1 MAILIDEKKRV
12 LVQGITGREG
22 RARTRLMREYGTNVV
37 GGVTPGKGGQS
48 VLGVPVFNTPQEA
61 VNSLGNIDVSVVFV
75 PAAGVKDAAIS
86 AIEAGIK
93 LAVLV
98 PDRVPVWDAMEIAAA
113 AKANDA
119 MFLGPNTLGALS
131 PGKAVVGM
139 IGGRAE
145 SARQW
150 FKPGVPKGVGVISR
164 SGGMASS
171 TGYYLGQ
178 AGVRLSS
185 IVHIGGDAVIG
196 IRLPDAALMFE
207 ADPLTEAIV
216 IFGEIGSSQEE
227 ELSQLIADRKI
238 TKPVIAYI
246 GGKAA
251 REGTRFSH
259 AGAIIEGGR
268 GTHAGKVK
276 ALREAGATV
285 VDAFGE
291 LPGAVVAILEQIK
304 GQSLMS
310 EADKKAVWHSGI
322 TRIQPN
328 KVAVRGYDIA
338 ELMGHVSFG
347 AAVYLI
353 LTGELPSP
361 AIARLMDAILV
372 SSIDHGATPP
382 SALSARNVASTGAT
396 LSASVAAG
404 IMSINRHHGGAIE
417 DCARQLKAIADRAA
431 RDSISLEEAAT
442 RTLRTMS
449 EAGERMSGFGHRVH
463 TKDPRTARLFEL
475 AREAGVDGVHMQAA
489 RAVEKAFADAK
500 KSLPI
505 NVDGAIGAILADLGM
520 NPAAFNGIFMIARTP
535 GLIAHVIEEQT
546 REKPTGPL
554 SLRHA
559 MRSRPPSAR
568 TTCSTS
574 PAARP
579 PTLRRP
585 CTTRSR
591 AITTRPTPGATSLRC
606 LSPSARPLPAR
617 ANGKIYVAGGFI
629 GGTSVTNA
637 LRIYDIAT
645 NTWTS
650 GANMPTSPGV
660 EAAAA
665 AVVNGKFYV
674 MGGDDFTN
682 GLNTTFI
689 YDIATNTWT
698 TGATLPDS
706 RTNTYGTA
714 SNGLIYVYGGV
725 ILPAF
730 TTTDTLL
737 RYDPVA
743 NSWTN
748 LGSAGTAGLRQLRR
762 HLAFRHGPTADH
774 RRRGL
779 HWCLHHR
786 HPHLHHQRRYVQRRP
801 GDDRQ
806 PRRARAGHPA

>member
-1 MAILIDEKKRV
+1 MAILIDERKRV

-37 GGVTPGKGGQS
+37 AGVTPGKGGQS
-48 VLGVPVFNTPQEA
+48 VLGVPVFNTPGEA
-61 VNSLGNIDVSVVFV
+61 VNSLGEIDVSVVFV
-75 PAAGVKDAAIS
+75 PAAGVKEAAIS
-86 AIEAGIK
+86 AIDAGIK

-113 AKANDA
+113 AKANGA

-131 PGKAVVGM
+131 PGKGVVGM

-178 AGVRLSS
+178 AGVRIST

-196 IRLPDAALMFE
+196 IRLSDAALMFE

-227 ELSQLIADRKI
+227 ELAQLIAAGKI

-276 ALREAGATV
+276 ALREAGGTV

-291 LPGAVVAILEQIK
+291 LPNAVVEILGKMK
-304 GQSLMS
+304 GESLMS
-310 EADKKAVWHSGI
+310 EADKKAVWNTAI
-322 TRIQPN
+322 TRVEPN

-338 ELMGHVSFG
+338 NLMGRVSFG

-353 LTGELPSP
+353 VTGELPSQ
-361 AIARLMDAILV
+361 AVARLMDAILV

-382 SALSARNVASTGAT
+382 SALAARTVASTGAT

-417 DCARQLKAIADRAA
+417 DCARQLKAIADRAT
-431 RDSISLEEAAT
+431 RESISIDEAAA
-442 RTLRTMS
+442 RTLATMR
-449 EAGERMSGFGHRVH
+449 EAGERMPGFGHRLH

-475 AREAGVDGVHMQAA
+475 AREAGVNGVHMQAA
-489 RAVEKAFADAK
+489 SAVEKAFANAK

-505 NVDGAIGAILADLGM
+505 NVDGAIGAILADLRI

-535 GLIAHVIEEQT
+535 GLVAHVIEEQT
-546 REKPTGPL
+546 REKPMRRIDPVNHGYDGP
-554 SLRHA
+554 
-559 MRSRPPSAR
+559 
-568 TTCSTS
+568 
-574 PAARP
+574 
-579 PTLRRP
+579 
-585 CTTRSR
+585 
-591 AITTRPTPGATSLRC
+591 
-606 LSPSARPLPAR
+606 PAR
-617 ANGKIYVAGGFI
+617 K
-629 GGTSVTNA
+629 
-637 LRIYDIAT
+637 
-645 NTWTS
+645 
-650 GANMPTSPGV
+650 
-660 EAAAA
+660 
-665 AVVNGKFYV
+665 
-674 MGGDDFTN
+674 
-682 GLNTTFI
+682 
-689 YDIATNTWT
+689 
-698 TGATLPDS
+698 
-706 RTNTYGTA
+706 
-714 SNGLIYVYGGV
+714 
-725 ILPAF
+725 
-730 TTTDTLL
+730 LL
-737 RYDPVA
+737 
-743 NSWTN
+743 S
-748 LGSAGTAGLRQLRR
+748 
-762 HLAFRHGPTADH
+762 
-774 RRRGL
+774 
-779 HWCLHHR
+779 
-786 HPHLHHQRRYVQRRP
+786 
-801 GDDRQ
+801 
-806 PRRARAGHPA
+806 

>member
-61 VNSLGNIDVSVVFV
+61 ANSLGRIDISVVFV

-86 AIEAGIK
+86 AIEAGIR
-93 LAVLV
+93 LTVLV

-113 AKANDA
+113 AKANGA

-131 PGKAVVGM
+131 PGKGVIGM

-150 FKPGVPKGVGVISR
+150 FKPGVPNGVGVISR

-178 AGVRLSS
+178 AGIRIST

-207 ADPLTEAIV
+207 QDPITEAIV

-227 ELSQLIADRKI
+227 ELAQLIVEGKI

-291 LPGAVVAILEQIK
+291 LPDAVVQTLKKMK
-304 GQSLMS
+304 GLSLMS
-310 EADKKAVWHSGI
+310 EADKNAVWNTAI
-322 TRIQPN
+322 TRVEPN

-347 AAVYLI
+347 AAVYLV
-353 LTGELPSP
+353 LTGDEPPP
-361 AIARLMDAILV
+361 AVARLMDAILV

-382 SALSARNVASTGAT
+382 SALTARSVASTGAT

-417 DCARQLKAIADRAA
+417 DCARQLRAIADRTT
-431 RDSISLEEAAT
+431 RESISMDEAAV
-442 RTLRTMS
+442 RTLAAMR
-449 EAGERMSGFGHRVH
+449 EAGERMPGFGHRLH
-463 TKDPRTARLFEL
+463 TKDPRTVRLFEL

-489 RAVEKAFADAK
+489 RAVEKVFAAAK

-505 NVDGAIGAILADLGM
+505 NVDGAIGAIVADLGM
-520 NPAAFNGIFMIARTP
+520 NPATFNGIFMIARTP
-535 GLIAHVIEEQT
+535 GLIAHVLEEKT
-546 REKPTGPL
+546 REKP
-554 SLRHA
+554 
-559 MRSRPPSAR
+559 MRRIDPANHGYDGPPSR
-568 TTCSTS
+568 TLSTTS
-574 PAARP
+574 P
-579 PTLRRP
+579 
-585 CTTRSR
+585 
-591 AITTRPTPGATSLRC
+591 
-606 LSPSARPLPAR
+606 
-617 ANGKIYVAGGFI
+617 
-629 GGTSVTNA
+629 
-637 LRIYDIAT
+637 
-645 NTWTS
+645 
-650 GANMPTSPGV
+650 
-660 EAAAA
+660 
-665 AVVNGKFYV
+665 
-674 MGGDDFTN
+674 
-682 GLNTTFI
+682 
-689 YDIATNTWT
+689 
-698 TGATLPDS
+698 
-706 RTNTYGTA
+706 
-714 SNGLIYVYGGV
+714 
-725 ILPAF
+725 
-730 TTTDTLL
+730 
-737 RYDPVA
+737 
-743 NSWTN
+743 
-748 LGSAGTAGLRQLRR
+748 
-762 HLAFRHGPTADH
+762 
-774 RRRGL
+774 
-779 HWCLHHR
+779 
-786 HPHLHHQRRYVQRRP
+786 
-801 GDDRQ
+801 
-806 PRRARAGHPA
+806 

>member
-75 PAAGVKDAAIS
+75 PAAGVKEAAIS

-178 AGVRLSS
+178 AGVRISS

-207 ADPLTEAIV
+207 ADPLTETIV

-227 ELSQLIADRKI
+227 ELAQLIVDRKI

-276 ALREAGATV
+276 ALREAGANV

-291 LPGAVVAILEQIK
+291 LPGAVVAILEKIK
-304 GQSLMS
+304 GQSLMN
-310 EADKKAVWHSGI
+310 EADKRAVWHSSI
-322 TRIQPN
+322 TQIQPN
-328 KVAVRGYDIA
+328 KVAVRGYNIA
-338 ELMGHVSFG
+338 ELMGRVSFG

-361 AIARLMDAILV
+361 AVARLMDGILV

-382 SALSARNVASTGAT
+382 SALSARTVASTGAT

-417 DCARQLKAIADRAA
+417 DCARQLKAIVDRAE
-431 RDSISLEEAAT
+431 RDAISLEEAAT
-442 RTLRTMS
+442 RTLRTMN

-520 NPAAFNGIFMIARTP
+520 PSRAFNGIFMIARTP
-535 GLIAHVIEEQT
+535 GLIAHVMEEQT
-546 REKPTGPL
+546 RERP
-554 SLRHA
+554 
-559 MRSRPPSAR
+559 MR
-568 TTCSTS
+568 
-574 PAARP
+574 
-579 PTLRRP
+579 
-585 CTTRSR
+585 
-591 AITTRPTPGATSLRC
+591 
-606 LSPSARPLPAR
+606 
-617 ANGKIYVAGGFI
+617 
-629 GGTSVTNA
+629 
-637 LRIYDIAT
+637 RI
-645 NTWTS
+645 
-650 GANMPTSPGV
+650 
-660 EAAAA
+660 
-665 AVVNGKFYV
+665 
-674 MGGDDFTN
+674 
-682 GLNTTFI
+682 
-689 YDIATNTWT
+689 
-698 TGATLPDS
+698 
-706 RTNTYGTA
+706 
-714 SNGLIYVYGGV
+714 
-725 ILPAF
+725 
-730 TTTDTLL
+730 
-737 RYDPVA
+737 DPV
-743 NSWTN
+743 NHGYDGPPPRN
-748 LGSAGTAGLRQLRR
+748 L
-762 HLAFRHGPTADH
+762 
-774 RRRGL
+774 
-779 HWCLHHR
+779 
-786 HPHLHHQRRYVQRRP
+786 
-801 GDDRQ
+801 
-806 PRRARAGHPA
+806 

>member
-1 MAILIDEKKRV
+1 MGILIDEKKRV

-37 GGVTPGKGGQS
+37 AGVTPGKGGQS

-61 VNSLGNIDVSVVFV
+61 VNSLGEIDISVVFV
-75 PAAGVKDAAIS
+75 PAAGVKDAAVS
-86 AIEAGIK
+86 AIDAGIK
-93 LAVLV
+93 LTVLV

-113 AKANDA
+113 AKANGA
-119 MFLGPNTLGALS
+119 MFLGPNTLGVLS
-131 PGKAVVGM
+131 PGKGVVGM

-178 AGVRLSS
+178 AGVRIST

-207 ADPLTEAIV
+207 GDPLTEAIV

-227 ELSQLIADRKI
+227 ELAQLIVDRKVI
-238 TKPVIAYI
+238 KPVIAYI

-291 LPGAVVAILEQIK
+291 LPDAVVKILNKLK
-304 GQSLMS
+304 GESLMS
-310 EADKKAVWHSGI
+310 ETDKNAVWNTAI
-322 TRIQPN
+322 TRVEPN
-328 KVAVRGYDIA
+328 KVAVRGYNIA
-338 ELMGHVSFG
+338 ELMGRVSFG
-347 AAVYLI
+347 AAVYLT

-361 AIARLMDAILV
+361 AVARLMDAILV

-382 SALSARNVASTGAT
+382 SALAARSVASTGAT

-417 DCARQLKAIADRAA
+417 DCARQLRAIADRAT
-431 RDSISLEEAAT
+431 RESISMDEAAA
-442 RTLRTMS
+442 RTLAVMR
-449 EAGERMSGFGHRVH
+449 EAGERMPGFGHRLH

-520 NPAAFNGIFMIARTP
+520 DPAAFNGIFMIARTP
-535 GLIAHVIEEQT
+535 GLVAHVIEEQT
-546 REKPTGPL
+546 REKP
-554 SLRHA
+554 
-559 MRSRPPSAR
+559 MR
-568 TTCSTS
+568 
-574 PAARP
+574 
-579 PTLRRP
+579 
-585 CTTRSR
+585 
-591 AITTRPTPGATSLRC
+591 
-606 LSPSARPLPAR
+606 
-617 ANGKIYVAGGFI
+617 
-629 GGTSVTNA
+629 
-637 LRIYDIAT
+637 RI
-645 NTWTS
+645 
-650 GANMPTSPGV
+650 
-660 EAAAA
+660 
-665 AVVNGKFYV
+665 
-674 MGGDDFTN
+674 
-682 GLNTTFI
+682 
-689 YDIATNTWT
+689 
-698 TGATLPDS
+698 
-706 RTNTYGTA
+706 
-714 SNGLIYVYGGV
+714 
-725 ILPAF
+725 
-730 TTTDTLL
+730 
-737 RYDPVA
+737 DPV
-743 NSWTN
+743 N
-748 LGSAGTAGLRQLRR
+748 
-762 HLAFRHGPTADH
+762 HGYDGP
-774 RRRGL
+774 
-779 HWCLHHR
+779 
-786 HPHLHHQRRYVQRRP
+786 P
-801 GDDRQ
+801 
-806 PRRARAGHPA
+806 PRRVAALSHPQQTK